1 MVAEALVDT
10 DFVVIV
16 KVPLLAPAA
25 MLMEAGTVAEVLLLD
40 RVTLAPPVGA
50 AAVRVTVPVAEVP
63 PVTLAGLTVTA
74 ERAATAAGVMVT
86 VPALLTP
93 A

>member
-1 MVAEALVDT
+1 MVAEAVADT
-10 DFVVIV
+10 DCVVTV
-16 KVPLLAPAA
+16 NVALLAPAA
-25 MLMEAGTVAEVLLLD
+25 MVTEAGTVAEVLLLD

-74 ERAATAAGVMVT
+74 ERAAVAAGVMVT
-86 VPALLTP
+86 VPVLLTP
-93 A
+93 E